1 MATGWEW
8 VQGAR
13 PRTLP
18 AAVAPVLVGTGVA
31 AYQREIGWTR
41 ALLALVVALALQ
53 VGVNYANDYSD
64 GVRGTDAVR
73 VGPVRLVGQQL
84 APPRRVLAAALAGF
98 AVAAAAGL
106 VLVVLT
112 QVWWL
117 LAVGVLAILAA
128 WFYTG
133 GPRPYGYAGLGEAFV
148 FVFFGVVA
156 TAGTAYVQLEHL
168 TWLAL
173 VLSVGVGLLAVAI
186 LVANNLRD
194 IPGDTEHG
202 KRTLAVRLGDA
213 GTRRLYVGCLG
224 GAYAV
229 AAVVGALGL
238 LGVDGAGRV
247 GSEDLSGWS
256 AYGTLPGAM
265 PDWLARYPAWPAGAL
280 LALLS
285 LPLAVPLVARVRS
298 GAAGRDLVPVLAGTG
313 RLALVYAITLTA
325 GLLLSSLL

>member
-1 MATGWEW
+1 MARTRSGW
-8 VQGAR
+8 GR
-13 PRTLP
+13 C
-18 AAVAPVLVGTGVA
+18 GSSG
-31 AYQREIGWTR
+31 G
-41 ALLALVVALALQ
+41 
-53 VGVNYANDYSD
+53 
-64 GVRGTDAVR
+64 
-73 VGPVRLVGQQL
+73 L
-84 APPRRVLAAALAGF
+84 APPRRVLAAALASF

-156 TAGTAYVQLEHL
+156 PAGTAYVQLEHL
-168 TWLAL
+168 TLARARAL
-173 VLSVGVGLLAVAI
+173 GRRGAARR
-186 LVANNLRD
+186 RD
-194 IPGDTEHG
+194 PRRQQPARHPRPTPRRQAHPG
-202 KRTLAVRLGDA
+202 RRLGDA